1 MARQLTEQEMR
12 KIRRKRAFQS
22 INDMSISLLVIGVCY
37 LFMGFITSPLL
48 IWEGT
53 ITAVL
58 AILLSRTSSRAASLL
73 LIVMS
78 VIALSNGI
86 MTYLGLNHLGN
97 RNLPLALVSIWC
109 AWKSLQATQII
120 RGKLN
125 ITHFI

>member
-1 MARQLTEQEMR
+1 MSAQLTDKELRR
-12 KIRRKRAFQS
+12 KRRKRAFQS

-37 LFMGFITSPLL
+37 LAMGFATASLL
-48 IWEGT
+48 VWEGT
-53 ITAVL
+53 ITIVL
-58 AILLSRTSSRAASLL
+58 AILLSRTFSRAASLL

-78 VIALSNGI
+78 LIALSNGI
-86 MTYLGLNHLGN
+86 MVLLGLDNLGS
-97 RNLPLALVSIWC
+97 RNLPLALISIWC